1 MIRVLL
7 SCLLMLFLTGCAHK
21 CVNNPAKPPITGMPV
36 HQNIVTKEYMAQG
49 RRYFESGF
57 YKRAMHE
64 LLPLACD
71 GNSEAQYAVGYM
83 YYYGYGVAQDT
94 DVGYF
99 WIQRSADQGFSP
111 AIQALATINSKR
123 ASTS

>member
-1 MIRVLL
+1 MVRILLISLL
-7 SCLLMLFLTGCAHK
+7 SLFLLACGT
-21 CVNNPAKPPITGMPV
+21 PSPRMTSEL
-36 HQNIVTKEYMAQG
+36 QQG
-49 RRYFESGF
+49 QRYFEDGY

-71 GNSEAQYAVGYM
+71 GSAEAQYAIGYM

-99 WIQRSADQGFSP
+99 WIKRAANQQYKP
-111 AIQALATINSKR
+111 AVEALAMIGRERDERFR
-123 ASTS
+123 ARDKLFNQ